1 MDEDNNAKTISSN
14 MKPFK
19 SFTEPRSVSNKK
31 IYVTDS
37 NERKSNKMSDNS
49 QKKRRFPR
57 SISEKVI
64 FDHYDKKNCVY
75 CKGIDNLVKND
86 KSKLSIFI
94 QDNSQYLKLFGNQRY
109 NRSSPYLFVEKSKT
123 VSGVIVEFSKLI
135 KLLKI

>member
-64 FDHYDKKNCVY
+64 FDHYDKKIVN
-75 CKGIDNLVKND
+75 IVK
-86 KSKLSIFI
+86 
-94 QDNSQYLKLFGNQRY
+94 
-109 NRSSPYLFVEKSKT
+109 V
-123 VSGVIVEFSKLI
+123 LI
-135 KLLKI
+135 I